1 MLALSVAVCSFVA
14 PAGTASR
21 GSVAAATAAAPVA
34 PHVRMM
40 NLFGRTEE
48 SKKQREFLS
57 LRDAPSG
64 STRVQFRKPNQATT
78 GLTLGLKF
86 RESFGKAV
94 YIDQI
99 LPNTEASRL
108 EKSGKIQKGDEARA
122 LALSV
127 LPCPLPP
134 PAGALQGCSE
144 RPLCPRPQIVMVS
157 ATFGGEMWSAKG
169 IGKMRLEKSIAVRQG
184 MTIDFVVERSGEK
197 DKKAKQKASEA
208 AKKEADKMSRL
219 QAQLTREVK
228 EDKQEF
234 SQNPFKFW

>member
-108 EKSGKIQKGDEARA
+108 EKSGQIQEGDE
-122 LALSV
+122 
-127 LPCPLPP
+127 
-134 PAGALQGCSE
+134 
-144 RPLCPRPQIVMVS
+144 IVMVS
-157 ATFGGEMWSAKG
+157 ATFGNEMWSARG

-184 MTIDFVVERSGEK
+184 MTIDFVFENSNEK
-197 DKKAKQKASEA
+197 ANQKLGSAAAKEKAKMNRL
-208 AKKEADKMSRL
+208 AKEL
-219 QAQLTREVK
+219 QAEV
-228 EDKQEF
+228 DA
-234 SQNPFKFW
+234 

>member
-78 GLTLGLKF
+78 GP
-86 RESFGKAV
+86 
-94 YIDQI
+94 D
-99 LPNTEASRL
+99 
-108 EKSGKIQKGDEARA
+108 ARA
-122 LALSV
+122 QVPRV
-127 LPCPLPP
+127 LWQGGLHRPDPAKHRGVPP
-134 PAGALQGCSE
+134 
-144 RPLCPRPQIVMVS
+144 
-157 ATFGGEMWSAKG
+157 GEVWQDPKG
-169 IGKMRLEKSIAVRQG
+169 RRDCHGLGDVWR
-184 MTIDFVVERSGEK
+184 
-197 DKKAKQKASEA
+197 
-208 AKKEADKMSRL
+208 
-219 QAQLTREVK
+219 
-228 EDKQEF
+228 
-234 SQNPFKFW
+234 

>member
-108 EKSGKIQKGDEARA
+108 EKSGKIQKGDE
-122 LALSV
+122 
-127 LPCPLPP
+127 
-134 PAGALQGCSE
+134 
-144 RPLCPRPQIVMVS
+144 IVMVS

-219 QAQLTREVK
+219 QAQLARCTVSEETVR
-228 EDKQEF
+228 DKQPQEH
-234 SQNPFKFW
+234 Q